1 MNTLPIGQA
10 ASQKW
15 GDSGAGG
22 TLGSAANAGP
32 AHPVTVGAVG
42 FGPCWEEEPTLR
54 EFYDQACQSIVRQES
69 ELSEANARIAV
80 LEQEQTMLAAQAR
93 AGEALGLALAKT
105 IGELK
110 AERVELKATI
120 ESLRDALCA
129 DKCADKAA
137 ADGGW
142 GNI

>member
-1 MNTLPIGQA
+1 MNLCNAQA
-10 ASQKW
+10 ASLR
-15 GDSGAGG
+15 GDSGGGAGIG
-22 TLGSAANAGP
+22 ASATAAP

-42 FGPCWEEEPTLR
+42 FGPQWEEQPTLR
-54 EFYDQACQSIVRQES
+54 ELYETACQSIVRQES

-80 LEQEQTMLAAQAR
+80 LEQEQTVLAAQAR

-110 AERVELKATI
+110 AERVGLKATI

-129 DKCADKAA
+129 DKCADKAS

>member
-1 MNTLPIGQA
+1 MNTLPTGQA
-10 ASQKW
+10 ASRQW
-15 GDSGAGG
+15 GDSRGG
-22 TLGSAANAGP
+22 DALGSVANAAP
-32 AHPVTVGAVG
+32 ATPLTVGAVG
-42 FGPCWEEEPTLR
+42 FGPTWESEPTLR
-54 EFYDQACQSIVRQES
+54 ELYETACQSIVRQES

-80 LEQEQTMLAAQAR
+80 LEQEQTVLAAHAR

-129 DKCADKAA
+129 DKCRDKAA

>member
-1 MNTLPIGQA
+1 MNLCNAQA
-10 ASQKW
+10 ASLG
-15 GDSGAGG
+15 GDKTSGG
-22 TLGSAANAGP
+22 GSAAP
-32 AHPVTVGAVG
+32 AHPLAVGCVG
-42 FGPCWEEEPTLR
+42 FGPAWEDQPSLR
-54 EFYDQACQSIVRQES
+54 ELYDQACASIVRQES

-80 LEQEQTMLAAQAR
+80 LEQEQTVLAAQAR
-93 AGEALGLALAKT
+93 AGEALGLAMAKT

-129 DKCADKAA
+129 DKCRDKAA

-142 GNI
+142 ANR

>member
-1 MNTLPIGQA
+1 MNLCNAQA
-10 ASQKW
+10 ASPG
-15 GDSGAGG
+15 GDNKISGGG
-22 TLGSAANAGP
+22 CAAP
-32 AHPVTVGAVG
+32 APLTVGAVG
-42 FGPCWEEEPTLR
+42 FGPAWEDQPSLR
-54 EFYDQACQSIVRQES
+54 ELYETACQSIVRQES
-69 ELSEANARIAV
+69 ELSEASARIAL
-80 LEQEQTMLAAQAR
+80 LEQEQTVLAAQAR

-129 DKCADKAA
+129 DKCRDKAA

-142 GNI
+142 ANI